1 MKRNLFLGLALVATI
16 VLASPAYSGK
26 RVRAIDSTDP
36 AIKEFCRKNP
46 DKCTTQIDWGG
57 SIRLT
62 LIAMGIFVGIPFG
75 IRVLS
80 LTLNPTPLHGE
91 KNYKKPSDYQ

>member
-1 MKRNLFLGLALVATI
+1 MGLALVATI

-26 RVRAIDSTDP
+26 RVRTIDSTDP
-36 AIKEFCRKNP
+36 AIKEFCRKNL

-75 IRVLS
+75 IRFF
-80 LTLNPTPLHGE
+80 P
-91 KNYKKPSDYQ
+91 